1 MANELRLWFGHDGK
15 RREEFKKRYFA
26 ELAANVEEW
35 EGLFTIA
42 RKGNVTLLYGAKDT
56 ENNDA
61 IALMQFLKA
70 KIQSPL

>member
-1 MANELRLWFGHDGK
+1 MSCVYGLGTTVKGGRNSKNVTLRNS
-15 RREEFKKRYFA
+15 
-26 ELAANVEEW
+26 AANVEEW